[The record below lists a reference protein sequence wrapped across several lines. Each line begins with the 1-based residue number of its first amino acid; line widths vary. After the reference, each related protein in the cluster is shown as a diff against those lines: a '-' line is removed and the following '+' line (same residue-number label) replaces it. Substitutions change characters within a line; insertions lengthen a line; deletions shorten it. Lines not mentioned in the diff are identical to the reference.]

1 MQIKPINF
9 PYLALASGVFLLLVV
24 TIGNETD
31 AEGFTALPLLTLLI
45 FNEGAFLLTAVGS
58 YIGLKQLYSIGFNF
72 GKNPLYFMTTVICI
86 LLTIQFVI
94 LGIKLW
100 PL

>member
-1 MQIKPINF
+1 MKTANF
-9 PYLALASGVFLLLVV
+9 PYLALAFGVFLLLVV
-24 TIGNETD
+24 TIGSETD
-31 AEGFTALPLLTLLI
+31 AEGITVLPLLTLLI

-58 YIGLKQLYSIGFNF
+58 YIGLKQLYAEKFEF
-72 GKNPLYFMTTVICI
+72 RKNPLYFMTTVVCV

-94 LGIKLW
+94 LGFKLW